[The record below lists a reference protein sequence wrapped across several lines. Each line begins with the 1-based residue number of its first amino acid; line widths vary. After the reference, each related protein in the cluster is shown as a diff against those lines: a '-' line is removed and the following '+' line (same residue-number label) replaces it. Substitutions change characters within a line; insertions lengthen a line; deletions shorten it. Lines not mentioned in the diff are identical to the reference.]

1 MNPSGDDP
9 FSDDLFAQL
18 STGADE
24 DLQHLV
30 DSLGGDPTTL
40 LQQFEDT
47 EIHAAA
53 LQPAAPPPVPT
64 DSDTW
69 EDCALHT
76 EKHQV
81 HKVMHENTEEKEY
94 IVSNMRLFE
103 IVVVLVNL
111 RASRPSP
118 NRLRLVARLLYENSN
133 PVRAID
139 GEPLLTGDTHVT
151 VTEGRAHLRLKMGKT
166 ALSARHGHQRFR
178 VKIEPED
185 EQLAATY
192 PSLSQLTEPLKAVTK
207 LNPPATPTAANRPSA
222 SEPSPTLPDYA
233 LRPTTSLGAGTG
245 DESPAGSTCMQWQAM
260 SSARGSG
267 ADAAAATTSATTETA
282 MPGTAAAGGRPGTLQ
297 AQLAEG
303 RSEGESIQ
311 SIVEQQRQQ
320 IEQLTRENRLMLEE
334 LTRVRSLQQ

>member
-1 MNPSGDDP
+1 MDPSGNDP

-30 DSLGGDPTTL
+30 DSLVDSSGGDTTTL
-40 LQQFEDT
+40 LQQFGGT
-47 EIHAAA
+47 EMHAAA
-53 LQPAAPPPVPT
+53 LRPAAPRAEPVPT

-94 IVSNMRLFE
+94 IVSNMRQFE
-103 IVVVLVNL
+103 IVVVLVNR

-151 VTEGRAHLRLKMGKT
+151 ITEGRAHLRLKMGKT

-233 LRPTTSLGAGTG
+233 LSPTTSLGAGTG
-245 DESPAGSTCMQWQAM
+245 DESPAGSTCMQWHAM
-260 SSARGSG
+260 CSARGN
-267 ADAAAATTSATTETA
+267 DAAATTSATTE
-282 MPGTAAAGGRPGTLQ
+282 AAILGTLQ

-303 RSEGESIQ
+303 RSEGEPLQ
-311 SIVEQQRQQ
+311 NIVEKQRQQ
-320 IEQLTRENRLMLEE
+320 LEQLTRENRLMLEE
-334 LTRVRSLQQ
+334 LTRLRSLQQ